1 MRNLLLAAAAGAFA
15 TFGALANPSDMPG
28 LGERPWRLSGG
39 FAHQNLEIFLVH
51 AQHVAK
57 SVDRGP
63 APITL
68 GEALAK
74 GAARVH
80 ETGDVN
86 RLLVENLS
94 ADTPIYIEAGDIVKG
109 GKQDRL
115 LTVDLILEPKSGPVP
130 IASFCVEEGR
140 WRPRGQ
146 EDARQFNGNHTA
158 APGKQMKLITR
169 KAGFEDTAVKP
180 AGQSQGKV
188 WQEVATTMDKLSAK
202 VGGSVAAPES
212 RSSLQLALENRA
224 LKQEVVRYV
233 TALGTA
239 IDGHD
244 DVIGFAFAVNGK
256 LNSAE
261 VYGSPQLFAK
271 RWLRLL
277 ECAAIEAVAERT
289 DAHAAKPLS
298 IDAVARFLA
307 DAEAGALAE
316 REIGGRTRWAKRE
329 TGEAVMFE
337 SKAARGANDR
347 GFVHRSYL
355 AK

>member
-1 MRNLLLAAAAGAFA
+1 MRNLLLAAAAGVMA
-15 TFGALANPSDMPG
+15 TCGALANPSDAA
-28 LGERPWRLSGG
+28 ERPWRLSGG
-39 FAHQNLEIFLVH
+39 FAHENLEIFLVH
-51 AQHVAK
+51 AQHVE
-57 SVDRGP
+57 RGP

-68 GEALAK
+68 AEALAR
-74 GAARVH
+74 GTARVH

-94 ADTPIYIEAGDIVKG
+94 ADTPIYIESGDIVKG

-115 LTVDLILEPKSGPVP
+115 LTVDLILGPKSGLVP
-130 IASFCVEEGR
+130 IASFFVEEGR

-146 EDARQFNGNHTA
+146 EDAKQFDGNHTA
-158 APGKQMKLITR
+158 APGKRMKLIAR
-169 KAGFEDTAVKP
+169 QAGFADTAVEP

-188 WQEVATTMDKLSAK
+188 WQEVASTMDKLSAR
-202 VGGSVAAPES
+202 VGASVAAPES

-224 LKQEVVRYV
+224 LKQEVLRYV
-233 TALGTA
+233 VSLGTA

-244 DVIGFAFAVNGK
+244 DVVGFAFAINGK

-261 VYGSPQLFAK
+261 MYGSPQLFAK

-277 ECAAIEAVAERT
+277 EATAIEAVAERT
-289 DAHAAKPLS
+289 DTFAAKPVS

-307 DAEAGALAE
+307 DAESGTLAE
-316 REIGGRTRWAKRE
+316 REIGDHTRWARRE
-329 TGEAVMFE
+329 TVEAVMFE
-337 SKAARGANDR
+337 SKAPRAG
-347 GFVHRSYL
+347 GFMHRSYL

>member
-1 MRNLLLAAAAGAFA
+1 MRNLLLTAAAGLFA
-15 TFGALANPSDMPG
+15 TFGAFASPSGTPD
-28 LGERPWRLSGG
+28 RPWRLSGG
-39 FAHQNLEIFLVH
+39 FAHGNLEIFLVH
-51 AQHVAK
+51 AQHVE
-57 SVDRGP
+57 RGP

-68 GEALAK
+68 AEALAK
-74 GAARVH
+74 GTARVH

-94 ADTPIYIEAGDIVKG
+94 ADTPIYIESGDIVKG

-115 LTVDLILEPKSGPVP
+115 LTVDLILEPRSGPVP

-140 WRPRGQ
+140 WRPRGT
-146 EDARQFNGNHTA
+146 EDAKQFNGNHTA
-158 APGKQMKLITR
+158 APGRQMKLITR
-169 KAGFEDTAVKP
+169 QAGFADTAMQP

-188 WQEVATTMDKLSAK
+188 WQEVASTMDKLSATI
-202 VGGSVAAPES
+202 GRPVAAPES

-224 LKQEVVRYV
+224 LKQEVLRYV
-233 TALGTA
+233 VALGTA

-244 DVIGFAFAVNGK
+244 DVVGFAFAVNGK

-261 VYGSPQLFAK
+261 LYGSPQLLAK

-277 ECAAIEAVAERT
+277 ESAAIEAVAERT
-289 DAHAAKPLS
+289 DTVAAKPVS

-329 TGEAVMFE
+329 TVGAVMFE
-337 SKAARGANDR
+337 SRAARGAHDG
-347 GFVHRSYL
+347 GFMHRSYL